1 MSFALHPRLAADT
14 ALIADLE
21 LSRALLMNDRRYPWV
36 VLVPRVPDA
45 REVHRLDPETQTLL
59 WRETTDVASALDT
72 LYGPDKMN
80 IGAIGN
86 LVPQLHVHVVARRA
100 DDATWPQPVWGVGE
114 AEPYGEAALAA
125 RMAEIR
131 ERLMP

>member
-14 ALIADLE
+14 AFIADLE